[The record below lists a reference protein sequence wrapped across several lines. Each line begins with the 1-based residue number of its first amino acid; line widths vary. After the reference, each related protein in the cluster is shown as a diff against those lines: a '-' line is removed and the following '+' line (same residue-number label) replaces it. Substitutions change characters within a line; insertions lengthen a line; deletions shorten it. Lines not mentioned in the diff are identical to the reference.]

1 MISIGQLLLFFA
13 IFFTLIGGFFAVH
26 LAVFV
31 AITPSPDSGV
41 APWNFGGYAYPNY
54 PNSKT
59 GQFCLCL
66 CVYMQLYTQNCQSSR
81 RSLMLEE
88 MLLICI

>member
-54 PNSKT
+54 PNSKI
-59 GQFCLCL
+59 GH
-66 CVYMQLYTQNCQSSR
+66 
-81 RSLMLEE
+81 
-88 MLLICI
+88 